1 MQTIQKWHAS
11 LRWLPTLNV
20 GLPSIPSLPRS
31 EPESVV
37 KISKDVTTV
46 LRPPIYLIMYI
57 DPRFGFQSHPVL
69 RGLPNA
75 KHELHVSIVNLL
87 SVIHSMGHGI
97 KVSDA
102 VLTGHSPSNAR
113 LNEPVAMSSWDSP
126 TLYCLKSKGLNP
138 EFQISLVD
146 VFFFPMFVLWGM

>member
-1 MQTIQKWHAS
+1 M
-11 LRWLPTLNV
+11 